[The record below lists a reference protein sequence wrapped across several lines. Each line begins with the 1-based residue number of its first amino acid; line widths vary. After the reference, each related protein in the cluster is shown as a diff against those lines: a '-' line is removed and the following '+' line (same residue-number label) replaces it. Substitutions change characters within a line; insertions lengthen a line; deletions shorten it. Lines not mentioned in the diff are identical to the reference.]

1 MSFTIR
7 VMTAQDLDRVMAIAA
22 AAPEA
27 PQWTLREYQ
36 HAVLR
41 LPNMVMRAGWV
52 ADRGA
57 EVFGF
62 AVASYLSKES
72 EAELESLVVD
82 AQHRRQGAGGAL
94 LAACRA
100 WAAAQGAMTLRLE
113 VRASNDA
120 AVHLYHRHG
129 FSQAGVRRAY
139 YTAPIEDAL
148 LLRAPC

>member
-7 VMTAQDLDRVMAIAA
+7 MITADDLDRVMAIAA

-27 PQWTLREYQ
+27 PQWTLRDYQ
-36 HAVLR
+36 QAVLR
-41 LPNMVMRAGWV
+41 LPNLVMRAGWV
-52 ADRGA
+52 AGRAA
-57 EVFGF
+57 EVLGF
-62 AVASYLSKES
+62 AVASYLPRES

-82 AQHRRQGAGGAL
+82 APYRRQGAGSAL

-100 WAAAQGAMTLRLE
+100 WAAAQGALTLRLE
-113 VRASNDA
+113 VRASNA
-120 AVHLYHRHG
+120 AALALYHRHG

-139 YTAPIEDAL
+139 YTAPVEDAL